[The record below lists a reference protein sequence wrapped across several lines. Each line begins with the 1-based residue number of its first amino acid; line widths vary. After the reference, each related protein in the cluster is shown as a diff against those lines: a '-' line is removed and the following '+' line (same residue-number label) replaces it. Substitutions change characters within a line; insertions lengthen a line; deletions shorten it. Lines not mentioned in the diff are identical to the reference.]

1 MYCYQH
7 TSEGGR
13 SRCGRGLGS
22 GRGGRRVRTHSR
34 RMEPL
39 ELWGHEGRGGARGR
53 LADMGSGDIEK
64 NVRRQV

>member
-13 SRCGRGLGS
+13 SRCGEGS
-22 GRGGRRVRTHSR
+22 RQWEGREESQDPLR

>member
-1 MYCYQH
+1 MGGV
-7 TSEGGR
+7 SAVGGEGGE
-13 SRCGRGLGS
+13 S
-22 GRGGRRVRTHSR
+22 GTPLR

-64 NVRRQV
+64 NERQA